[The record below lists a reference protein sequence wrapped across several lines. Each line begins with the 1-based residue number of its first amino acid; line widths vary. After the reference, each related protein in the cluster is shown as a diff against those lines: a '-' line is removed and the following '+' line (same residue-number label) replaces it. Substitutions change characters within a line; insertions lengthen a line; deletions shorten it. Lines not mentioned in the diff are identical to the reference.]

1 MRRKAFTLPELLVV
15 IGIIALLLA
24 ILMPSLRR
32 ARQSARSVTCAS
44 NARQVVL
51 SMLMYAND
59 NQGYLP
65 TASEKGLVWSNS
77 QPGWIAYFYPAN
89 EPAPGIDIE
98 FDHGAFMEYLGHVG
112 TRQSVLRCVEAE
124 LGTANY
130 SYVLPAQ
137 LGDTTKPLVRLVR
150 IPNSSRK
157 IILVEMDGIIQTDGI
172 AQRFDGH
179 FNIGEGGADG
189 DEPADHHM
197 KVGTTGY
204 GNHGFADGHIESLS
218 RADID
223 DVRNRDRFDY

>member
-1 MRRKAFTLPELLVV
+1 MRRRAFTLPELLVV

-32 ARQSARSVTCAS
+32 ARQSARAVTCAS

-59 NQGYLP
+59 NKGYLP
-65 TASEKGLVWSNS
+65 TPSENRPVWSTS
-77 QPGWIAYFYPAN
+77 QPGWISYFYPAT
-89 EPAPGIDIE
+89 EPPPATDIE

-112 TRQSVLRCVEAE
+112 TRQSVLRCVESE
-124 LGTANY
+124 VWTANY

-137 LGDTTKPLVRLVR
+137 LGGGDNPLVRLVR
-150 IPNSSRK
+150 ISNSSRK
-157 IILVEMDGIIQTDGI
+157 IILVEMDGIT
-172 AQRFDGH
+172 ARFDGH

>member
-24 ILMPSLRR
+24 ILMPSFRR
-32 ARQSARSVTCAS
+32 ARQSARAVTCAS
-44 NARQVVL
+44 NARQVV
-51 SMLMYAND
+51 MAMMMYAND
-59 NQGYLP
+59 NKGWMP
-65 TASEKGLVWSNS
+65 TASDKGLVWSNL
-77 QPGWIAYFYPAN
+77 QPGWISYFYPVN
-89 EPAPGIDIE
+89 DPPPGTDIE
-98 FDHGAFMEYLGHVG
+98 FDHGAFMEYLDRVG
-112 TRQSVLRCVEAE
+112 TRQSVLRCVESD
-124 LGTANY
+124 LQTANY

-150 IPNSSRK
+150 ISNSSRK
-157 IILVEMDGIIQTDGI
+157 IILVEMDGIT
-172 AQRFDGH
+172 ARFDGH
-179 FNIGEGGADG
+179 FNIGEGGTDG